1 MNYALV
7 SGGSKGIGFA
17 IAEALARRKF
27 NLILVARNA
36 EDLNNAK
43 TKLENAHPVMVETLS
58 LDLKDEAT
66 AIKIGDWCSKK
77 NLPVSVL
84 CNVTGIGGAADFLS
98 NSLDETL
105 YMLRLNMEPA
115 VALTHQLLPI
125 LKKSQPSYILNVSSM
140 AGFAPISVKN
150 IYSAS
155 KSAMIFFSYSL
166 RYQLKA
172 SRISVSCLCPGPV
185 FTRPDIEK
193 ETRAK
198 LGKLG
203 AWMAVSP
210 EKIGETAVAET
221 FKKKML
227 IVPGILNKMVSIL
240 IRSLPRRVI
249 CWLYYKLAGRSNHQG
264 SVSP

>member
-1 MNYALV
+1 MKYALV

-17 IAEALARRKF
+17 IASALAKRKF

-36 EDLNNAK
+36 EDLHDAK
-43 TKLENAHPVMVETLS
+43 TKIENNHPVIVETLS
-58 LDLKDEAT
+58 FDLADERA
-66 AIKIGDWCSKK
+66 AIKIGDWCSER

-84 CNVTGIGGAADFLS
+84 CNVTGMGGAADYLS
-98 NSLDETL
+98 NSLDEAL
-105 YMLRLNMEPA
+105 YMLKLNMEPA
-115 VALTHQLLPI
+115 VALTHQLLPL
-125 LKKSQPSYILNVSSM
+125 LKNNQPAYILNVSSM

-172 SRISVSCLCPGPV
+172 SHISVSCLCPGPV

-198 LGKLG
+198 LGRLG
-203 AWMAVSP
+203 GWMAVSP
-210 EKIGETAVAET
+210 EKIGETAIGT

-227 IVPGILNKMVSIL
+227 IVPGALNKMVSL
-240 IRSLPRRVI
+240 VIRTLPRTVI
-249 CWLYYKLAGRSNHQG
+249 CWLYYKLAGRSNHHG
-264 SVSP
+264 PERP